1 MADRVLDNA
10 RKHKIDE
17 FYTQLVDIENEVKH
31 YLNYFKG
38 KTVLCNCD
46 DPRVSQFF
54 YFFYSRF
61 NALGLKRLIA
71 TCYKNLNPD
80 LFTQNL
86 DEQAVF
92 CIYDSENRNDDVYT
106 DYETFIKQNE
116 WGIFKSDGDFRSPE
130 CIELL
135 KQTDIVVT
143 NPPFSLFRE
152 YVAQLITFKKKFLII
167 GNKNAITYKEIFSLI
182 KENKMWLGN
191 TSMSVDMLFD
201 VPESYAK
208 ELIKNKR
215 EGSAY
220 KIVNG
225 VVKGRS
231 PSVWFTNLDH
241 KKRHENLIL
250 YKTYN
255 KDEYPKYDNY
265 NAINVNKVTD
275 IPLDYYGIM
284 GVPVTFLD
292 KYNPEQFKIIG
303 MASSAGYDK
312 DIVGIEKSK
321 NIKDA
326 RPLINGV
333 NTYARIFIEGKK

>member
-1 MADRVLDNA
+1 MAERVLDKA
-10 RKHKIDE
+10 KRRKVDE
-17 FYTQLVDIENEVKH
+17 FYTRLTDIEKEAN
-31 YLNYFKG
+31 NYIDHFKG

-61 NALGLKRLIA
+61 SSLGLKQLIA

-86 DEQAVF
+86 DEQAVY
-92 CIYDSENRNDDVYT
+92 CIYDGKDRCNDVYT

-116 WGIFKSDGDFRSPE
+116 WGILKEDGDFRSHE

-135 KQTDIVVT
+135 KQSDIVVT

-152 YVAQLITFKKKFLII
+152 YVAQLIEYEKKFLII
-167 GNKNAITYKEIFSLI
+167 GNKNAITYKEIFTLI

-191 TSMSVDMLFD
+191 TSMSEDMLFD
-201 VPESYAK
+201 IPEELAK
-208 ELIKNKR
+208 ELIKNKK

-220 KIVNG
+220 KIIDG

-231 PSVWFTNLDH
+231 PSVWFTNIDH

-255 KDEYPKYDNY
+255 KKEYPKYDY
-265 NAINVNKVTD
+265 YDAINVNKTAE
-275 IPLDYYGIM
+275 IPIDYDGTM
-284 GVPVTFLD
+284 GVPISFLD
-292 KYNPEQFKIIG
+292 KYNPDQFEIL
-303 MASSAGYDK
+303 
-312 DIVGIEKSK
+312 GICNSGEENPGLRYK
-321 NIKDA
+321 NTPHG
-326 RPLINGV
+326 RPTINGKEIYLRV
-333 NTYARIFIEGKK
+333 LIKRK